1 MVFVYNLCLSS
12 SILEV
17 ISKLF
22 TVPNT
27 VQMLCKL
34 LVACGK
40 CMFSFV
46 ELSEFFPNIF
56 DPWLVESVDT
66 EGQLYIVRF

>member
-1 MVFVYNLCLSS
+1 MHVLFY
-12 SILEV
+12 LEI

-27 VQMLCKL
+27 VQMLCKS

-40 CMFSFV
+40 CMFFFL
-46 ELSEFFPNIF
+46 ELSGFFPVFLICG
-56 DPWLVESVDT
+56 WLN
-66 EGQLYIVRF
+66 L

>member
-1 MVFVYNLCLSS
+1 MVFVYNLCMSS
-12 SILEV
+12 SILEI

-27 VQMLCKL
+27 VQMLCKS

-40 CMFSFV
+40 CMFFFV
-46 ELSEFFPNIF
+46 ELSGFFPNSF
-56 DPWLVESVDT
+56 DLWLVESVST
-66 EGQLYIVRF
+66 EGQLYSVRF